1 MAGVLDAR
9 GALAEVTSILMGHFG
24 AGLRGLYLFGSLAAG
39 GFRPGRSDIDL
50 LAVLSDEVRE
60 GEPLETLRS
69 LHDDFAS
76 RHPEWLDRIE
86 VGYISH
92 AVLQSFSDGPAGRVA
107 VISPGEAL
115 NVKDVE
121 ANWVIDWYGVCTM
134 GETLIGPPPTELGPA
149 VTKDAYLRAVQEHL
163 GAWKEHVR
171 QSWVAYVPAHQGY
184 IVATV
189 CRALY
194 TLASGKQTTKE
205 LAVAW
210 AAERFPDSATFINQA
225 FQQYLA
231 DVSAPH
237 RETIRFVDQV
247 IASARRAE

>member
-24 AGLRGLYLFGSLAAG
+24 AELRGLYLFGSLAAG

-50 LAVLSDEVRE
+50 LAVLSYEVRE

-92 AVLQSFSDGPAGRVA
+92 AVLQSFGDVPVGRVA

-121 ANWVIDWYGVCTM
+121 ANWLIDWYGVCTI
-134 GETLIGPPPTELGPA
+134 GETLDRTSPTGLGPA
-149 VTKDAYLRAVQEHL
+149 VTKDAYLGAVQEHL

-171 QSWVAYVPAHQGY
+171 QSWVEYVPAHRG
-184 IVATV
+184 IHRRDSVP
-189 CRALY
+189 RALHARKRKANHEG
-194 TLASGKQTTKE
+194 ASCSVGSRTVSGLRDVHQPGFS
-205 LAVAW
+205 AVP
-210 AAERFPDSATFINQA
+210 RGRQRVT
-225 FQQYLA
+225 
-231 DVSAPH
+231 
-237 RETIRFVDQV
+237 
-247 IASARRAE
+247 